1 MRHKP
6 LFCRQSAIYFPGGT
20 LAGPAAAAAIFCM
33 LIGAAV
39 VQAQARQATR
49 EEVEEITSNLVCLC
63 GCGNKTVS
71 VCGCG
76 VADATTKEV
85 QGMLNEGKTAEQI
98 FAHYVDSTGIAVLAS
113 PPKKGFNLLAW
124 VLPFAGILI
133 AGVLLVGKIRDW
145 QKDLEKKEAARD
157 KAQPEPN
164 QSDAADPYR
173 RRLAKEL
180 EKIA

>member
-1 MRHKP
+1 VGRAVS
-6 LFCRQSAIYFPGGT
+6 LASGQRALGILIVALALGFSLAAESRQIT
-20 LAGPAAAAAIFCM
+20 KE
-33 LIGAAV
+33 
-39 VQAQARQATR
+39 Q
-49 EEVEEITSNLVCLC
+49 VEEITSNLVCLC

-76 VADATTKEV
+76 VADATIKEV

-133 AGVLLVGKIRDW
+133 AGVFLLGKIRDW

-157 KAQPEPN
+157 KAQSEPN
-164 QSDAADPYR
+164 QPTATDPHR
-173 RRLAKEL
+173 KRLAKEL